1 MSDYNLSTLTVFI
14 GLSIAFAGL
23 SLLLAGY
30 FINIHLQKGR
40 VFNVYN
46 STLVVILASQIAVFI
61 TLSEGTFYK
70 YMYGN
75 TLIIL
80 QGSSIAYSFLNYFT
94 AIILFGLT
102 FYFYQRCKIFPVF
115 FTYQKITELVLL
127 VLLFILLVLYN
138 ILLIVGFATNNSDIY
153 NAGEACILAGGIV
166 VLLFTILYLSTLLKY
181 QKGGVEMTDLQNGIV
196 KDGIQTLSVLLMSF
210 MVYISFMFV
219 TVGTFAC
226 LLLAFL
232 TYVAQWLVVFYL
244 ALLELNLAAIAEA
257 VTTIPSIVQPARFS
271 LIRNI
276 QPTIARRHYSD
287 LDPADKKD
295 YQAFVDQ
302 WQTHFKTVDD
312 DFELERG
319 LNHIFAADWVPS
331 VEVVSEALRASR
343 RLNTFAT
350 AVRILEGLKDKA
362 YKKEQYDAYIR
373 ELKPLLDEYGIVEKE
388 DLGEF
393 QVIRDRTPWTE

>member
-1 MSDYNLSTLTVFI
+1 MSDYNPSTLTIFI

-40 VFNVYN
+40 AFNIYN
-46 STLVVILASQIAVFI
+46 STLVVILASQIAVFG

-70 YMYGN
+70 YMYGDP
-75 TLIIL
+75 
-80 QGSSIAYSFLNYFT
+80 SSSLKGNGVAYAFINYFT

-102 FYFYQRCKIFPVF
+102 LYFSQRCKIFPVLF
-115 FTYQKITELVLL
+115 VHQKVTELVLL
-127 VLLFILLVLYN
+127 VILFVLLLLYN
-138 ILLIVGFATNNSDIY
+138 ILLIIGFAMNNNDIY
-153 NAGEACILAGGIV
+153 NAGEDCILAGGII
-166 VLLFTILYLSTLLKY
+166 VLVFTALYLSTLLKY

-196 KDGIQTLSVLLMSF
+196 TDGIRTLSLMLFSF
-210 MVYISFMFV
+210 AIYISYMFV
-219 TVGTFAC
+219 SV
-226 LLLAFL
+226 
-232 TYVAQWLVVFYL
+232 
-244 ALLELNLAAIAEA
+244 
-257 VTTIPSIVQPARFS
+257 ARFS

-295 YQAFVDQ
+295 YQAYVDQ
-302 WQTHFKTVDD
+302 WQAHFKNVDD

-373 ELKPLLDEYGIVEKE
+373 ELKPLLDEYGIVEKA